1 MPKSHPIEFLG
12 NIACILSAASS
23 INKNIAAV
31 AGKAR
36 VIAEAE
42 EWSLLLDES
51 FFKTVRLRSS
61 KNIQKVNSSVAGGIT
76 GLTMTEAMPVN
87 VPDISLHRQFDKK
100 TDGFHDLRIQSLICA
115 PLRIKERAV
124 GVLRFFNKKTAA
136 SFTAY
141 DEKLLA
147 DTACL
152 IALALERIYL
162 YQKIEEVS
170 VTDDLTG
177 LYNVRYLNQAID
189 VEIERSRRYGVIF
202 SLIFM
207 DIDNL
212 KKVNDRAGHLA
223 GSKVLIETARLLKG
237 NLRKIDIVIK
247 YGGDEYVIVLPQTS
261 REVGFLI
268 AERLR
273 KLIENNLF
281 LKGEGCPLKITASFG
296 VASFP
301 DNANDK
307 EDLLRIA
314 DRAMY
319 RGKLS
324 TKNIVFAAHEL

>member
-12 NIACILSAASS
+12 SIARILSASSS

-31 AGKAR
+31 AEKAGT
-36 VIAEAE
+36 IAEAE
-42 EWSLLLDES
+42 EWSLLFDES
-51 FFKTVRLRSS
+51 FFKTVKLRSS
-61 KNIQKVNSSVAGGIT
+61 KNIQKVNISAMRGIA
-76 GLTMTEAMPVN
+76 GLTMTKAITVN
-87 VPDISLHRQFDKK
+87 VPDVSLHSHFDKK
-100 TDGFHDLRIQSLICA
+100 TDGFRDLRIRSLLCA
-115 PLRIKERAV
+115 PLRIKDRTV

-170 VTDDLTG
+170 ITDDLTG
-177 LYNVRYLNQAID
+177 LYNVRYLNQSID

-237 NLRKIDIVIK
+237 NLRRIDIVIK
-247 YGGDEYVIVLPQTS
+247 YGGDEFVIILPQTS

-273 KLIENNLF
+273 KLIEENVF
-281 LKGEGCPLKITASFG
+281 LKGEGGPLKITASFG

-307 EDLLRIA
+307 EELLRIA

-319 RGKLS
+319 SGKLS